1 MEVQKS
7 IILLRGLP
15 GSGKSTLAEVLSEHG
30 KYPTTSI
37 DSYFTNPETGE
48 YKFEFQNNH
57 LAYKQCEE
65 QTSSFAKQGAEKII
79 VDNTFTIA
87 WEMEPYFKIAKE
99 NNYTLFV
106 VTVEK
111 HHDSKNIHEV
121 SEEQLQKMAEKYKV
135 KLL

>member
-1 MEVQKS
+1 MSKQV

-15 GSGKSTLAEVLSEHG
+15 GSGKSTLAKVLSEDG
-30 KYPTTSI
+30 KYLITSI
-37 DSYFTNPETGE
+37 DDYFTDKVTGE

-65 QTSSFAKQGAEKII
+65 KTTSYAKQGAEKII
-79 VDNTFTIA
+79 VDNTFTLA

-111 HHDSKNIHEV
+111 HHNGNNIHNV
-121 SEEQLQKMAEKYKV
+121 SDEQLQKMAEKYKV

>member
-1 MEVQKS
+1 MHSNKS

-15 GSGKSTLAEVLSEHG
+15 GSGKSTLAKVLSEHG
-30 KYPTTSI
+30 KYPVTAI
-37 DSYFTNPETGE
+37 DDYFTDKETGE

-65 QTSSFAKQGAEKII
+65 LTTSYAKQGAEKII
-79 VDNTFTIA
+79 VDNTFTLA

-111 HHDSKNIHEV
+111 HHEGKNVHNV
-121 SEEQLQKMAEKYKV
+121 SNEQLEKMAEKYKV

>member
-1 MEVQKS
+1 MKKS

-15 GSGKSTLAEVLSEHG
+15 GSGKSTLAMVLSEHG
-30 KYPTTSI
+30 KYPVTAI
-37 DSYFTNPETGE
+37 DDYFTNKVSGE

-65 QTSSFAKQGAEKII
+65 QTSNFAKQGAEKII
-79 VDNTFTIA
+79 VDNTFTLA

-111 HHDSKNIHEV
+111 HHDGKNIHDV
-121 SEEQLQKMAEKYKV
+121 SDEQLQKMAEKFKV